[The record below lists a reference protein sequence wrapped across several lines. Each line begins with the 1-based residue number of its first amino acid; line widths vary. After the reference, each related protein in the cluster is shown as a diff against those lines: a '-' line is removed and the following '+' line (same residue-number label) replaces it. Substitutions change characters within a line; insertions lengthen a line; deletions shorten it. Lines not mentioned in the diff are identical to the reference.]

1 MAFIKLLRHSP
12 LSARI
17 GLAMVLIN
25 VFAAIFAPIIA
36 PYGETEIVGDVWMPS
51 SSENYLGTDHLGRD
65 MFTRLVY
72 GARNTIVIA
81 FVTTMISFII
91 GSVLGFFAATLGGWT
106 ELSLSRVIDILM
118 AFPTLIFALI
128 ALSVVGTSIPAL
140 ILVIAVLDSTRVYR
154 LSRAVAMDIAVME
167 FVEAARLRGEK
178 IWWIMRK
185 EILPNA
191 MPPLVA
197 EFGLRFCFVFLFIAA
212 LSFLGLGIQPPTADW
227 GGMVR
232 ENAGAITFG
241 ILTPLWP
248 AGAIAFLTVG
258 VNLIVD
264 WFLKIASGL
273 KD

>member
-1 MAFIKLLRHSP
+1 MAFFKLLRQSP
-12 LSARI
+12 LAARI

-25 VFAAIFAPIIA
+25 IFAAIFAPVIT
-36 PYGETEIVGDVWMPS
+36 PYGETEIVGDVWLPS
-51 SSENYLGTDHLGRD
+51 SSDNYLGTDHIGRD
-65 MFTRLVY
+65 MFTRLIY
-72 GARNTIVIA
+72 GARNTIAIA
-81 FVTTMISFII
+81 FMTTLLSFCL
-91 GSVLGFFAATLGGWT
+91 GALLGFFAAALGGWT
-106 ELSLSRVIDILM
+106 DLGLSRMVDILM
-118 AFPTLIFALI
+118 AIPMLIFALVV
-128 ALSVVGTSIPAL
+128 LSVVGTSIFAL
-140 ILVIAVLDSTRVYR
+140 ILVIAVLDSTRVFR
-154 LSRAVAMDIAVME
+154 LSRAVAMDVTVME
-167 FVEAARLRGEK
+167 FVEAARLRGEG
-178 IWWIMRK
+178 IAWVMRK

-197 EFGLRFCFVFLFIAA
+197 EFGLRFCFVFLFIAS

-227 GGMVR
+227 GSMVK

-241 ILTPLWP
+241 IFTPLWP

>member
-1 MAFIKLLRHSP
+1 MNFFKLLRQSP

-17 GLAMVLIN
+17 GMAMVLIN
-25 VFAAIFAPIIA
+25 ILAAILAPVIC
-36 PYGETEIVGDVWMPS
+36 PYGETEVVGDVWLMP
-51 SSENYLGTDHLGRD
+51 NADNWLGTDHLGRD
-65 MFTRLVY
+65 LFTRLVY
-72 GARNTIVIA
+72 GARNTIAIA
-81 FVTTMISFII
+81 FVTTLLSFLV
-91 GSVLGFFAATLGGWT
+91 GSIMGFFAATLGGWT
-106 ELSLSRVIDILM
+106 DLSISRIVDILM
-118 AFPTLIFALI
+118 AFPTLIFALMV
-128 ALSVVGTSIPAL
+128 LSVVGTGTTAL
-140 ILVIAVLDSTRVYR
+140 IVVIALLDSTRVFR
-154 LSRAVAMDIAVME
+154 LSRAVAMDITVME
-167 FVEAARLRGEK
+167 YVEAARLRGER
-178 IWWIMRK
+178 IWWLMRH

-197 EFGLRFCFVFLFIAA
+197 EFGLRFCFVFLFIAS

-241 ILTPLWP
+241 IMTPLFP

-264 WFLKIASGL
+264 WFLHIASGL